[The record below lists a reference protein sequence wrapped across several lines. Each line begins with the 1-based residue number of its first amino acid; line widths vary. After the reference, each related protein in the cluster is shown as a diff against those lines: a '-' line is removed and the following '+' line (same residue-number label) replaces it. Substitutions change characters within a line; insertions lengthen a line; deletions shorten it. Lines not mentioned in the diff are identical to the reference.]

1 MFDYVIL
8 VASSLGVVVNA
19 AGLWMI
25 GRRRKSRAF
34 AKSMFHDLL
43 MILMGYDLL
52 VVICCML
59 QGGGGQ
65 PVQPVCEMKGSCLD

>member
-8 VASSLGVVVNA
+8 VASLLGLVVNA

-34 AKSMFHDLL
+34 AKGRTTL
-43 MILMGYDLL
+43 I
-52 VVICCML
+52 
-59 QGGGGQ
+59 
-65 PVQPVCEMKGSCLD
+65 

>member
-8 VASSLGVVVNA
+8 VASLLGLVVNA

-34 AKSMFHDLL
+34 AKGRTALISYDVRNFFSHIWIAMFCPKYANTFYL
-43 MILMGYDLL
+43 ITY
-52 VVICCML
+52 
-59 QGGGGQ
+59 
-65 PVQPVCEMKGSCLD
+65 

>member
-8 VASSLGVVVNA
+8 VASSLGLVVNA

-25 GRRRKSRAF
+25 GRRKSRAF

-59 QGGGGQ
+59 QGTI
-65 PVQPVCEMKGSCLD
+65 

>member
-8 VASSLGVVVNA
+8 VASSLGLVVNA

-25 GRRRKSRAF
+25 GRKKHR

-59 QGGGGQ
+59 QGTN
-65 PVQPVCEMKGSCLD
+65 

>member
-8 VASSLGVVVNA
+8 LASSLGLVVNA

-25 GRRRKSRAF
+25 GRRKSPS
-34 AKSMFHDLL
+34 KSMFHDLL
-43 MILMGYDLL
+43 MILMGYDVL

-59 QGGGGQ
+59 QGIRVNWGQ
-65 PVQPVCEMKGSCLD
+65 GDT